1 MLLGLASVACSAHGN
16 FELAAWMILWGAL
29 LDKADGS
36 AARLLKASSRFGA
49 EFDSFADFI
58 AFGIAPA
65 ALYFFRV
72 EAAFSGVGRSIL
84 LATTGLYVLAVAVRL
99 ARFNIST
106 PPHGDQFFYGFPTT
120 LMGAILGAFYL
131 TREAYGTAVGLGLLE
146 FTPLILFMAG
156 LCMVSTIRIPKLKH
170 RKSLFANIFQYGNV
184 TVAYILAPMMLLPE
198 VLFVMPLIYIAWG
211 VTHCLLNP
219 LPDEEETEDDI
230 IHA

>member
-1 MLLGLASVACSAHGN
+1 MLLGLASVAYSATGE
-16 FELAAWMILWGAL
+16 FEMAAWMILWGVL

-65 ALYFFRV
+65 ALYFFKV
-72 EAAFSGVGRSIL
+72 ESNFSGVGRSIL

-106 PPHGDQFFYGFPTT
+106 PPHGDRFFYGFPTT
-120 LMGAILGAFYL
+120 LMGALLGAFFL
-131 TREAYGTAVGLGLLE
+131 TSYKYGMGGL
-146 FTPLILFMAG
+146 FRWTPLMLFVAG

-170 RKSLFANIFQYGNV
+170 RKNLFANIFQYGNV
-184 TVAYILAPMMLLPE
+184 TAAYILAPMKALPE
-198 VLFVMPLIYIAWG
+198 VLFVMPLVYIGWG

-219 LPDEEETEDDI
+219 LPEEEEGDEDI
-230 IHA
+230 IHV